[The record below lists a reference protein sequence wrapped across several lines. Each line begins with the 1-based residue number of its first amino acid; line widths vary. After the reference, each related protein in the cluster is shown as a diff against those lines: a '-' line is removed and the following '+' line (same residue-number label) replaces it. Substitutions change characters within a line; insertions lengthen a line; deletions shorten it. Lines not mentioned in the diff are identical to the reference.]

1 MARTDIIPM
10 DAVVFD
16 LDGTLVD
23 TLPIS
28 LLGTRHVFER
38 FVSRAV
44 PDEEIIPL
52 YGTPLIDIMARYRPD
67 KAQEMVDAFEEF
79 YLEHHRELVKPF
91 PGVMEMLS
99 GLRERGYPLAVLS
112 NKRKEPGLRELLV
125 CGLDVYFHSVL
136 FLEDLKTPKPAAE
149 ALRQSARALGL
160 PGATRVLYVGDSV
173 LDVLC
178 AHNAGARSAA
188 ALWAGLARAEG
199 LIAQRPDHLLESAE
213 DLLALCPPRNGA
225 TG

>member
-1 MARTDIIPM
+1 MSRIDNTPLEAI
-10 DAVVFD
+10 VFD

-38 FVSRAV
+38 FVPRAV

-67 KAQEMVDAFEEF
+67 KAQEMVDVFEEF

-91 PGVMEMLS
+91 PGVTGMLAV
-99 GLRERGYPLAVLS
+99 LRERGYPLAVLS
-112 NKRKEPGLRELLV
+112 NKRREPGLRELSA
-125 CGLDVYFHSVL
+125 CGLDGYFHSVL

-160 PGATRVLYVGDSV
+160 PAATQLLYVGDSV
-173 LDVLC
+173 LDVQC
-178 AHNAGARSAA
+178 AQNAGARSAA
-188 ALWAGLARAEG
+188 ALWAGLARES
-199 LIAQRPDHLLESAE
+199 LVAQRPDHLLESAG
-213 DLLALCPPRNGA
+213 DLLALCPPRNGV